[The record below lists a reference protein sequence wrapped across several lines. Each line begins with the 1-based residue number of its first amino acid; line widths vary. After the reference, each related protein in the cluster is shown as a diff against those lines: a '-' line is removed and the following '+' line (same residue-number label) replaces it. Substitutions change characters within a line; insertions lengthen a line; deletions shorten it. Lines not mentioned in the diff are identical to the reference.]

1 MSGYGTSSCP
11 GSGGAQ
17 GKPRELLAPSL
28 IPASLS
34 ARRRRKK
41 RRVSETAQVAWPG
54 LGSRDLI
61 SNSALE
67 AKSQVSPF
75 GPTASPRGEGGP
87 QEPHGMRYGIG
98 GAGAAQEW
106 TASLRVPHVCSAKNS
121 NQEIR
126 ITRCC
131 RGLFSTSKPV
141 NC

>member
-1 MSGYGTSSCP
+1 MSGYGTSSCL

-34 ARRRRKK
+34 ACRRRKK

-67 AKSQVSPF
+67 AKSQVSPLASLPAPV
-75 GPTASPRGEGGP
+75 GRGDLRNPTACGMELGELGLLRNGQLHCVSHTCAQLRILTKKYASHVAVGGFFLLP
-87 QEPHGMRYGIG
+87 N
-98 GAGAAQEW
+98 
-106 TASLRVPHVCSAKNS
+106 L
-121 NQEIR
+121 
-126 ITRCC
+126 
-131 RGLFSTSKPV
+131 
-141 NC
+141 